1 MNDFAAG
8 MARWIVK
15 AVLFVAG
22 VVLFLSLLAAALLLA
37 LVWGVRALWARLSGR
52 PVVPWTMRFDPRQ
65 SWSTVYRSQSQKSA
79 ARASGASGASSAE
92 AFHPTKSG
100 RRMHVLPGADE
111 VVDVQP
117 RAPRQT

>member
-8 MARWIVK
+8 LVRWLVK

-65 SWSTVYRSQSQKSA
+65 SWSTVYRSQSHKTTASA
-79 ARASGASGASSAE
+79 PRAEPFHSA
-92 AFHPTKSG
+92 KSG
-100 RRMHVLPGADE
+100 RRMHVLPGTDD

>member
-8 MARWIVK
+8 LVRWLVK

-22 VVLFLSLLAAALLLA
+22 VVLFLSLLAAAFLLA

-52 PVVPWTMRFDPRQ
+52 PIVPWTMRFDPRQ
-65 SWSTVYRSQSQKSA
+65 SWSTVYRSQSHKTTGRA
-79 ARASGASGASSAE
+79 AAAEAYSSAK
-92 AFHPTKSG
+92 AG
-100 RRMHVLPGADE
+100 QRMHILPGADE

>member
-8 MARWIVK
+8 LARWIVK

-52 PVVPWTMRFDPRQ
+52 PIVPWTMRFDPRQ

-79 ARASGASGASSAE
+79 SRATSAGAHSPAKA
-92 AFHPTKSG
+92 A

>member
-8 MARWIVK
+8 LVRWMVK

-37 LVWGVRALWARLSGR
+37 LVWGIRALWARLSGR

-65 SWSTVYRSQSQKSA
+65 SWSTVYRSQSQKST
-79 ARASGASGASSAE
+79 ARASSAE
-92 AFHPTKSG
+92 AYSPTKPG
-100 RRMHVLPGADE
+100 RRMHLLPGADE

>member
-8 MARWIVK
+8 LARWIVK

-37 LVWGVRALWARLSGR
+37 LVWGVRALWARLGGR

-65 SWSTVYRSQSQKSA
+65 SWSTVYRSQSHKTRTS
-79 ARASGASGASSAE
+79 ASSAE
-92 AFHPTKSG
+92 AHSPAKSG

-117 RAPRQT
+117 RAPRQI

>member
-8 MARWIVK
+8 LARWMLK

-52 PVVPWTMRFDPRQ
+52 PIVPWTMRFDPRQ
-65 SWSTVYRSQSQKSA
+65 SWSTVYRSQPHKT
-79 ARASGASGASSAE
+79 SGSASSAE
-92 AFHPTKSG
+92 AHSPAKSG

>member
-8 MARWIVK
+8 LVRWMVK

-37 LVWGVRALWARLSGR
+37 LVWGIRALWARLSGR

-79 ARASGASGASSAE
+79 SRTSSTSSAE
-92 AFHPTKSG
+92 PYNPTKSG